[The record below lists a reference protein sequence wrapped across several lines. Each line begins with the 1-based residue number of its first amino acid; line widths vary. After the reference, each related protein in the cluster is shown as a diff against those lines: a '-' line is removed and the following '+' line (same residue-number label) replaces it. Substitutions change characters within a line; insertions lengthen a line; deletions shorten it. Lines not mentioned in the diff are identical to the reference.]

1 MIKEGFAGARRKIMN
16 LKKRQILGMVL
27 SILVFM
33 TFLSPQAK
41 SYFYL
46 QEKQKVSV
54 GDSLELLL
62 KFPPTLLNVINVHIK
77 EGEKL
82 LSFDGNFLNSG
93 KYTLGV
99 NSPVVV
105 EPGTVKLE
113 LKLFDIIPLKKINVD
128 VLPDV
133 KVIPG
138 GHSIG
143 VLLRTEGVMVVGY
156 SPVLNEKNESSF
168 PAREAGIDV
177 GDTIVKI
184 NGVRVL
190 TDDQVK
196 QIITSQKDKSASITL
211 TIKRNGEIFDKVLH
225 PKYCHESKNF
235 RIGLFVRDNAGGVG
249 TLTFYEPVTNKYG
262 ALGHLI
268 TDSETNRAL
277 SIRQGKILKA
287 SVESIKKAKRGAP
300 GEKVGI
306 FIENSEL
313 GNIEK
318 NDTCGIF
325 GICNKEIENPVYPD
339 PISVAYSNNINVGP
353 AYILTVING
362 QEIKKCNVVIERV
375 MSGRLDGK
383 NMIIR
388 ITDKNLLKYTGGI
401 VQGMSGSPI
410 IQDNKIIGAITHV
423 FVNDPVRGYGVFIE
437 NMLLEANIL
446 NKNNKT
452 LRQSSQGFYT
462 IFCIKME
469 NNVIKM
475 FHII

>member
-1 MIKEGFAGARRKIMN
+1 MKQ
-16 LKKRQILGMVL
+16 KKRQILGMIL

-46 QEKQKVSV
+46 QEKQKLSV

-62 KFPPTLLNVINVHIK
+62 KLPPTLLNVINVHIK

-82 LSFDGNFLNSG
+82 LSFEGNFLNNR
-93 KYTLGV
+93 KQYTLGV
-99 NSPVVV
+99 NSPVVI

-113 LKLFDIIPLKKINVD
+113 LKLFDLIPLKKINVD
-128 VLPDV
+128 VLPDI

-156 SPVLNEKNESSF
+156 SPVLNEENESYF
-168 PAREAGIDV
+168 PAKDAGIEV

-184 NGVRVL
+184 NGMRVL

-196 QIITSQKDKSASITL
+196 QIITSRKDSPAGINI
-211 TIKRNGEIFDKVLH
+211 TIKRNGKIFDKVIY
-225 PKYCHESKNF
+225 PKYCHESKNY

-249 TLTFYEPVTNKYG
+249 TLTFYDPLTQKFG

-268 TDSETNRAL
+268 TDSQTNTAL
-277 SIRQGKILKA
+277 SIRQGKILNA
-287 SVESIKKAKRGAP
+287 SIESIKKAKRGAP

-325 GICNKEIENPVYPD
+325 GVCEKEIKNPLCPE
-339 PISVAYSNNINVGP
+339 PLSVSYSNNIHVGP
-353 AYILTVING
+353 AYILTVVNG
-362 QEIKKCNVVIERV
+362 QEIKKYDIEVERV
-375 MSGRLDGK
+375 MNGRLDGK

-410 IQDNKIIGAITHV
+410 IQDNKIIGAVTHV

-437 NMLLEANIL
+437 NMLLEADIL
-446 NKNNKT
+446 NKNSKT
-452 LRQSSQGFYT
+452 LRQSSQGFYL
-462 IFCIKME
+462 IFCIKLE
-469 NNVIKM
+469 IYVIKM
-475 FHII
+475 CFKI